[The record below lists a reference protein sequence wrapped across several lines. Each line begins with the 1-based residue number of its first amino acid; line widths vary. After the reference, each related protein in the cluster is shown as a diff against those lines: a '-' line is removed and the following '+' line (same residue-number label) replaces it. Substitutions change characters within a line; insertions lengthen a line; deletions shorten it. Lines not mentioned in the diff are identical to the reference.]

1 MHREP
6 LDWLLLVY
14 LAVAW
19 GLSFF
24 LIAVALNDF
33 PPFTLVALRLSSG
46 CLALWMIMVGLRL
59 KLPRQWAW
67 WGRFAILAV
76 LGNVIPFSLITWA
89 EQTISSSLAGT
100 LMALMPLMVLLIAPF
115 FLSTEPF
122 TLPKLLGVL
131 LGLLGVII
139 LLGGGG
145 VDEPDPG
152 VFLAQMAVIL
162 AALFYTI
169 TSIYTKRL
177 PPQPVIVMGAGT
189 LMMGTLMIWPLALW
203 WEQPWTLKPSANAV
217 LAVLALGVFASGLA
231 NWVYF
236 AIIHRQGPGF
246 LSMINYMIPVIAYLA
261 GVLLLAEPVLRL
273 HLLALGLVLMGI
285 ALAQMR
291 RRHRRYAT
299 R

>member
-1 MHREP
+1 VTLHREP
-6 LDWLLLVY
+6 LDWLLLTY

-33 PPFTLVALRLSSG
+33 PPLTLVALRLSSG
-46 CLALWMIMVGLRL
+46 CLALVIIMTALRL
-59 KLPRQWAW
+59 KLPHERAW
-67 WGRFAILAV
+67 WGRFTLLAV
-76 LGNVIPFSLITWA
+76 LGNVIPFTLITWA

-115 FLSTEPF
+115 FLKTEPL
-122 TLPKLLGVL
+122 TLVKLLGVM
-131 LGLLGVII
+131 LGFIGVVI

-145 VDEPDPG
+145 VSNQSSAA
-152 VFLAQMAVIL
+152 LMAQFAVIV

-177 PPQPVIVMGAGT
+177 PPQPVIVLGAGT
-189 LMMGTLMIWPLALW
+189 LIMGTLMIWPMALW
-203 WEQPWTLKPSANAV
+203 WDQPWTLRPSSGSV
-217 LAVLALGVFASGLA
+217 IAVLALGVFASGLA

-261 GVLLLAEPVLRL
+261 GVWLLAEPVLRS
-273 HLLALGLVLMGI
+273 HLLALGLVLLGI
-285 ALAQMR
+285 ALAQIR
-291 RRHRRYAT
+291 RSRLA
-299 R
+299 